1 MIKIKNQTKPSKKA
15 GTLHTIMFNTLCLN
29 ISVSWKRFFF
39 FHRTGN
45 KNVCAHACAHTH
57 TQAQNYGTKKS
68 RIEL

>member
-39 FHRTGN
+39 FIEQETKMCVHM
-45 KNVCAHACAHTH
+45 HAHTH

>member
-29 ISVSWKRFFF
+29 ISVSRKRFFF

-57 TQAQNYGTKKS
+57 TSSKLWHKK
-68 RIEL
+68 I